1 MHCRNKK
8 LEEELSL
15 ESIARRTPGFT
26 GADLANLMNEA
37 AILTAR
43 RRKEAIG
50 LSEIDDAVDRIIAGM
65 EGRPLTDGRSKRLI
79 AYHEV
84 GHALIGTLVKD
95 HDPVQKVTLIPRGQA
110 QGLTWFSPD
119 EEQTLVTRAQ
129 LKARIMGALGGRAAE
144 DVVFGHQEVT
154 TGAGGDIQQ
163 VASMARNMVTRLGM
177 SDLGPVALEGGSQ
190 EVFLGRDLMSRSDV
204 SESISQQ
211 IDVQVRNMVKRC
223 YDETVE
229 IVAANRE
236 AMDRLVELL
245 IEKETMDGDEFKA
258 VLAEFTAVPEKD
270 RTVVTLD

>member
-1 MHCRNKK
+1 M
-8 LEEELSL
+8 
-15 ESIARRTPGFT
+15 
-26 GADLANLMNEA
+26 
-37 AILTAR
+37 
-43 RRKEAIG
+43 
-50 LSEIDDAVDRIIAGM
+50 
-65 EGRPLTDGRSKRLI
+65 
-79 AYHEV
+79 

-95 HDPVQKVTLIPRGQA
+95 HDPVQKVTLVPRGQA

-177 SDLGPVALEGGSQ
+177 SDLGPVALEGGNQ

-236 AMDRLVELL
+236 AMDRLVEML

-258 VLAEFTAVPEKD
+258 VVAEFTVVPEKD

>member
-1 MHCRNKK
+1 
-8 LEEELSL
+8 
-15 ESIARRTPGFT
+15 
-26 GADLANLMNEA
+26 
-37 AILTAR
+37 
-43 RRKEAIG
+43 
-50 LSEIDDAVDRIIAGM
+50 
-65 EGRPLTDGRSKRLI
+65 
-79 AYHEV
+79 
-84 GHALIGTLVKD
+84 
-95 HDPVQKVTLIPRGQA
+95 
-110 QGLTWFSPD
+110 
-119 EEQTLVTRAQ
+119 
-129 LKARIMGALGGRAAE
+129 MGALGGRAAE

-270 RTVVTLD
+270 RTFVTLD